1 MKCSECQFRL
11 EGATFDVCP
20 DCGTITGSGTLATTT
35 DVTNCPHCERFL
47 AAHRQECIWCGQ
59 STVGAASEVMRTE
72 HGAGHPT
79 VSAGPVGLLR
89 VIAVAVAALGL
100 LFGLVVLVVG
110 GGESNLL
117 DMGLGVLVATQALL
131 FAATVF
137 VLATLAENVA
147 SIVQHLSTAL
157 GLLRQRPNG
166 E

>member
-1 MKCSECQFRL
+1 MKCSECQFRV

-20 DCGTITGSGTLATTT
+20 KCGTVAGSGTLAAATG
-35 DVTNCPHCERFL
+35 VTKCPHCDRFL
-47 AAHRQECIWCGQ
+47 AAHRRQCIWCGQ
-59 STVGAASEVMRTE
+59 STGHGAATP
-72 HGAGHPT
+72 HPRPAT
-79 VSAGPVGLLR
+79 VSAGPVRLLR
-89 VIAVAVAALGL
+89 VITVAVAALGM

-110 GGESNLL
+110 GAESNLR
-117 DMGLGVLVATQALL
+117 DMGLGVLIATETLF

-157 GLLRQRPNG
+157 GLVQQRPHG